1 MNALAPERSP
11 RPGFVQAM
19 GPVQRAMSKDI
30 VMLASDTHV
39 GQALALMEAAHA
51 TWGLVVEAGGVIGS
65 VAIRDLLD
73 VRTLAWRTGTLW
85 GPGRDY
91 TGWRV
96 ADVMTRCE
104 SAVSPIDPLALA
116 LVKLDEGELD
126 RLPVVDERGRLVGLL
141 SRRDAIHALA
151 ELVGRAAVCHPG

>member
-11 RPGFVQAM
+11 RSGFVQAM
-19 GPVQRAMSKDI
+19 GPVERAMSRDI
-30 VMLASDTHV
+30 VVLASDTHV
-39 GQALALMEAAHA
+39 GEALALMEGEHA
-51 TWGLVVEAGGVIGS
+51 RWGLVVEAGGVIGI
-65 VAIRDLLD
+65 VGIRDLLD

-85 GPGRDY
+85 GPGRGH

-96 ADVMTRCE
+96 ADVMTPCE
-104 SAVSPIDPLALA
+104 SVVSPTDPLALA

-126 RLPVVDERGRLVGLL
+126 HLPVVDEGGALVGLL

-151 ELVGRAAVCHPG
+151 ELVRRPAV

>member
-19 GPVQRAMSKDI
+19 GPVQRAMSRDI
-30 VMLASDTHV
+30 VVLASDTHV
-39 GQALALMEAAHA
+39 GEALALMEGAHA
-51 TWGLVVEAGGVIGS
+51 TWGLVVETGGVIGS
-65 VAIRDLLD
+65 VAIRDLLE

-85 GPGRDY
+85 GPGRGHA
-91 TGWRV
+91 GWRV
-96 ADVMTRCE
+96 ADVMTSSE
-104 SAVSPIDPLALA
+104 SVVSRTDPLALA

-126 RLPVVDERGRLVGLL
+126 RLPVVDESGALIGLV

-151 ELVGRAAVCHPG
+151 ELVRRPAV